1 MLQPDRL
8 SATKRAKLRLPSVWN
23 TSLSLDFCDC
33 RSDASLSMED
43 DRKPVETPSR
53 SVVSLRRDWHP
64 AAAFS
69 AQVLE
74 IVPKTKHGHVRI
86 ATPCKAVTEAHH
98 VRSAGGQDFLGPP
111 ISRASVACAPR
122 RCDRDHDRNEGRCTA
137 MRIGNPAHSSLM
149 THQICLKPH
158 IGNYY
163 SFLNLFTGASAAMVA
178 LLRGSRN
185 DYGLPN
191 HRPATNNTL
200 VAKTRRSNRD
210 RLFSMCGDA
219 GSQYGVLPSQGL
231 QPDAT
236 VDSSTLSVVRHV

>member
-8 SATKRAKLRLPSVWN
+8 SATKRAELRLPSVWN

-74 IVPKTKHGHVRI
+74 IVPKTKHGHVHI

-98 VRSAGGQDFLGPP
+98 VWSARGQDFLGPP

-163 SFLNLFTGASAAMVA
+163 SFLRGRNLFTGASAAMVA

-191 HRPATNNTL
+191 HRPGSLRRHGGPTEIGCLACAAMLAPNMAFCLRKAYNLTL
-200 VAKTRRSNRD
+200 RSIQA
-210 RLFSMCGDA
+210 L
-219 GSQYGVLPSQGL
+219 
-231 QPDAT
+231 
-236 VDSSTLSVVRHV
+236 